1 MRLPYPIRLR
11 SILAAMGPVL
21 IGSAERSHG
30 KISIAVRI
38 ETPLGLR
45 GSFGWLFA
53 VWSSS
58 CS

>member
-1 MRLPYPIRLR
+1 
-11 SILAAMGPVL
+11 MGPVL

-38 ETPLGLR
+38 ETPLSLR
-45 GSFGWLFA
+45 GSFGCA
-53 VWSSS
+53 VWSSP